1 MPAETA
7 TAVPTASVPPSGD
20 PRRGIAIACQGG
32 GSHTA
37 FTAGVLAGLLADDE
51 FWIHHRLVGLSGTS
65 GGAVCASL
73 AWSGLHSGEI
83 QVGANQQPVFTSDS
97 KAARDE
103 AAHRVMGFWS
113 DLGSVWNPDQLL
125 NQWSLW
131 LSRLPVVSD
140 YVPAAVSA
148 YTRGRMEEQIGRYFI
163 PPQHVTKDLL
173 PRLYVGAVDI
183 CEGKRRIFRDG
194 EVDVEAIIAS
204 AAVPP
209 LYEPVLKKTGDR
221 ESWYWDGLF
230 ATNPPVSELVRGNED
245 IDYAD
250 KPDVLLVIRINPT
263 RKPTPP
269 VLFRDKVD
277 RRNELAG
284 NLALS
289 RELDAIEA
297 INAILEKTSRDSV
310 RVDVERHDGP
320 NVERVFKP
328 VIVREVELDEAVG
341 KFGGGRHL
349 DLDLASK
356 FSIAPGFIEALV
368 DVGLGQATQASLDLV
383 AEKLKGD
390 DGVAVGQM
398 RGQA

>member
-1 MPAETA
+1 
-7 TAVPTASVPPSGD
+7 
-20 PRRGIAIACQGG
+20 
-32 GSHTA
+32 
-37 FTAGVLAGLLADDE
+37 
-51 FWIHHRLVGLSGTS
+51 
-65 GGAVCASL
+65 VCASL

-103 AAHRVMGFWS
+103 AARRVMGFWS

-289 RELDAIEA
+289 QELDAIEA

-398 RGQA
+398 RGQARPRLL

>member
-1 MPAETA
+1 
-7 TAVPTASVPPSGD
+7 
-20 PRRGIAIACQGG
+20 
-32 GSHTA
+32 
-37 FTAGVLAGLLADDE
+37 
-51 FWIHHRLVGLSGTS
+51 
-65 GGAVCASL
+65 
-73 AWSGLHSGEI
+73 
-83 QVGANQQPVFTSDS
+83 
-97 KAARDE
+97 
-103 AAHRVMGFWS
+103 
-113 DLGSVWNPDQLL
+113 
-125 NQWSLW
+125 
-131 LSRLPVVSD
+131 
-140 YVPAAVSA
+140 
-148 YTRGRMEEQIGRYFI
+148 MEEQIGRYFI

>member
-1 MPAETA
+1 
-7 TAVPTASVPPSGD
+7 
-20 PRRGIAIACQGG
+20 
-32 GSHTA
+32 
-37 FTAGVLAGLLADDE
+37 
-51 FWIHHRLVGLSGTS
+51 
-65 GGAVCASL
+65 
-73 AWSGLHSGEI
+73 
-83 QVGANQQPVFTSDS
+83 
-97 KAARDE
+97 
-103 AAHRVMGFWS
+103 
-113 DLGSVWNPDQLL
+113 
-125 NQWSLW
+125 
-131 LSRLPVVSD
+131 
-140 YVPAAVSA
+140 
-148 YTRGRMEEQIGRYFI
+148 
-163 PPQHVTKDLL
+163 
-173 PRLYVGAVDI
+173 
-183 CEGKRRIFRDG
+183 
-194 EVDVEAIIAS
+194 
-204 AAVPP
+204 
-209 LYEPVLKKTGDR
+209 
-221 ESWYWDGLF
+221 
-230 ATNPPVSELVRGNED
+230 
-245 IDYAD
+245 
-250 KPDVLLVIRINPT
+250 VLLVIRINPT